1 MTKGRLE
8 AFSDGVIA
16 IIMNGL
22 MIRAAIAIRNHCTA
36 DWSILRSYTN
46 TGEWDLLDFLS
57 QYSASH
63 PGRTGVMSQI
73 PSQFCHSEYKRS
85 MAPKYVGQS

>member
-46 TGEWDLLDFLS
+46 TAEWHLLNFLV

-63 PGRTGVMSQI
+63 PGRAGVMSQ
-73 PSQFCHSEYKRS
+73 SLVLFCHSEYKRS
-85 MAPKYVGQS
+85 WP